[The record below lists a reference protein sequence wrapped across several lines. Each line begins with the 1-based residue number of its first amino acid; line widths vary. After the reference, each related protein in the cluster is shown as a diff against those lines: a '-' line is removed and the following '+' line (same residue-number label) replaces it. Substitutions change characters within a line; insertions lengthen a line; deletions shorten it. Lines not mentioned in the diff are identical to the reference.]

1 MTSKLYDFLSTA
13 AVGLIAAG
21 MVAAPAHASIIAVPE
36 PTTLG
41 LLAAGAA
48 AVAVAVRVG
57 KRK

>member
-1 MTSKLYDFLSTA
+1 MSKILDGLCFAMIVLFAGGVTA
-13 AVGLIAAG
+13 
-21 MVAAPAHASIIAVPE
+21 AHASFVVVPE

-48 AVAVAVRVG
+48 AGAVAIRLR